1 MIRKFFFFIFLISF
15 STGVQA
21 SSKIAFIN
29 INFILEKSNSG
40 IQITEILKKK
50 RDKETKKLEAKK
62 NQIKKKEEEFKN
74 KNNILS
80 EEERKK
86 RVESIKLEIENYKKL
101 KSKLEKEFDA
111 KKTQYINILLKEIN
125 NIMINYIEKNSIDI
139 VLKKQNLVT
148 GKKELDITKNILDEL
163 NKKKITFN

>member
-62 NQIKKKEEEFKN
+62 KDIKKKEDEFKN
-74 KNNILS
+74 KSNILS

-86 RVESIKLEIENYKKL
+86 RV
-101 KSKLEKEFDA
+101 
-111 KKTQYINILLKEIN
+111 
-125 NIMINYIEKNSIDI
+125 
-139 VLKKQNLVT
+139 
-148 GKKELDITKNILDEL
+148 
-163 NKKKITFN
+163 

>member
-1 MIRKFFFFIFLISF
+1 MTRKIFFFIFLILF
-15 STGVQA
+15 STSVQA

-29 INFILEKSNSG
+29 INFIIEKSNSG

-62 NQIKKKEEEFKN
+62 NEIKKKEDEFKN
-74 KNNILS
+74 KSNILS
-80 EEERKK
+80 DEERKK
-86 RVESIKLEIENYKKL
+86 RVESIKIEIEDYKKL
-101 KSKLEKEFDA
+101 KNKIEKEINA
-111 KKTQYINILLKEIN
+111 KKTEYINSLLKEIN
-125 NIMINYIEKNSIDI
+125 NKIINYIEKNSIDI

>member
-1 MIRKFFFFIFLISF
+1 MTRKIFFLIFLIFF

-29 INFILEKSNSG
+29 INLILEKSSPG

-62 NQIKKKEEEFKN
+62 KDIKKKEDEFKN
-74 KNNILS
+74 KSNILS
-80 EEERKK
+80 DEERKK
-86 RVESIKLEIENYKKL
+86 RVESIKLEIEDYKKL
-101 KSKLEKEFDA
+101 KNKLEKEFNA
-111 KKTQYINILLKEIN
+111 KKTEYINILLKEIN

-139 VLKKQNLVT
+139 VLKKVNLVT
-148 GKKELDITKNILDEL
+148 GKKELDITKNVLDEL
-163 NKKKITFN
+163 NKKKITFK

>member
-1 MIRKFFFFIFLISF
+1 MIRKIFFYIFLISF
-15 STGVQA
+15 SFSVQA

-29 INFILEKSNSG
+29 INLIIEKSNSG

>member
-1 MIRKFFFFIFLISF
+1 MIRKIFFYIFLISF
-15 STGVQA
+15 SFSVQA

-29 INFILEKSNSG
+29 INLIIEKSNSG

-148 GKKELDITKNILDEL
+148 GKKELDITKNVLDEL
-163 NKKKITFN
+163 NKKKITFK